1 MHASMI
7 QRPPSVAEGAP
18 PVAEG
23 TAADDRATEFKAVE
37 GGEQFSGNT
46 LMVEAYAAIWLIMM
60 VWLAFIWRKQQ
71 SLAARVE
78 GLEGAIA
85 RAERK
90 VATKAKPTAAPAEE
104 TTA

>member
-1 MHASMI
+1 MHVSMI
-7 QRPPSVAEGAP
+7 QPSAAE
-18 PVAEG
+18 
-23 TAADDRATEFKAVE
+23 DRATEFKAVD
-37 GGEQFSGNT
+37 GTGEQFSGST

>member
-7 QRPPSVAEGAP
+7 QP
-18 PVAEG
+18 

-37 GGEQFSGNT
+37 GDVEQYSGST
-46 LMVEAYAAIWLIMM
+46 LLVEAYAAIWLIMM
-60 VWLAFIWRKQQ
+60 AWLALIWRKQQ

-90 VATKAKPTAAPAEE
+90 MATTKNAAGAAAEE
-104 TTA
+104 KTA

>member
-7 QRPPSVAEGAP
+7 QPTP
-18 PVAEG
+18 
-23 TAADDRATEFKAVE
+23 ADDRATEFKAVDAT
-37 GGEQFSGNT
+37 GEHYSGYT
-46 LMVEAYAAIWLIMM
+46 LMVEAYAAIWLIML
-60 VWLAFIWRKQQ
+60 VWLALIWRKQQ
-71 SLAARVE
+71 NLAARVD

-90 VATKAKPTAAPAEE
+90 IAAKNTKTAVAAEE